1 MKLFERLDGRIEGWP
16 GTVIEAK
23 DSKIAVKL
31 NFEHDDSDKLRKF
44 PDEMPLKWGEDFPPS
59 RRVLFVENHEVLDPP
74 LKKGDTAKIDF
85 LLKYN
90 KRIGARH
97 ILTIEDFENVRSAE
111 FQPKADERAQFK
123 FVQAIRDLANGEFEE
138 SGSRSGVFNIRDK
151 QIVKEISRR
160 GDIDPEEADI
170 GELFKILERR
180 HTSRRKAWIIS
191 NISDITENRPDLLLP
206 YVNKIVEGTQSS
218 NPEVK
223 RVSKEMLNR
232 VVASEPNKVKYY
244 TEKIAETAVS
254 NGDIYLFEVLGRIGS
269 PDAIPILEPLKND
282 KKKNIRM
289 AAEKTMDEIQESQ
302 SESGS

>member
-1 MKLFERLDGRIEGWP
+1 
-16 GTVIEAK
+16 
-23 DSKIAVKL
+23 
-31 NFEHDDSDKLRKF
+31 
-44 PDEMPLKWGEDFPPS
+44 
-59 RRVLFVENHEVLDPP
+59 
-74 LKKGDTAKIDF
+74 
-85 LLKYN
+85 
-90 KRIGARH
+90 
-97 ILTIEDFENVRSAE
+97 
-111 FQPKADERAQFK
+111 
-123 FVQAIRDLANGEFEE
+123 
-138 SGSRSGVFNIRDK
+138 
-151 QIVKEISRR
+151 
-160 GDIDPEEADI
+160 
-170 GELFKILERR
+170 
-180 HTSRRKAWIIS
+180 
-191 NISDITENRPDLLLP
+191 
-206 YVNKIVEGTQSS
+206 VNKIVEGTQSS